1 VNLKYFST
9 VFVGLSTLFAATVV
23 SANSAQAGEYGYSQ
37 GTYSQQSQQPVVI
50 IFSTGGYPNQ
60 NQQPVYRQPE
70 YDHTTV
76 SNCNRRTVRQQVYT
90 EYRHHRRRHHDVRYR
105 YQPSSHPYYAN

>member
-50 IFSTGGYPNQ
+50 IFRTGGYPDQ
-60 NQQPVYRQPE
+60 KPVYRQPE
-70 YDHTTV
+70 YDRTTV

-90 EYRHHRRRHHDVRYR
+90 EYRHRRHHDERYR
-105 YQPSSHPYYAN
+105 YQPSSYPYYSN